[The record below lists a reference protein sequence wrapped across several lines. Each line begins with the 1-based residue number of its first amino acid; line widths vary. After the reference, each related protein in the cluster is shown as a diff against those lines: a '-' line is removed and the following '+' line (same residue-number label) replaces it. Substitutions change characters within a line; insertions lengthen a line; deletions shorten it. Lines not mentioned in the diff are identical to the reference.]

1 MEWTEPGILLTCKPY
16 GETAAIAHIMAREN
30 GRYAGLVYGA
40 TSRRIAPIL
49 QSGNQFKVK
58 WRAKS
63 EDNLGWFNLEL
74 ETSRSVAA
82 WTDRLALAGLTSVCA
97 LLDLLV
103 PERMAY
109 PELYDAT
116 IELLDAIMQDRAW
129 PTRYGLW
136 EKQLVTTIGFGLE
149 LDRCAVTG
157 ATENLL
163 YISPKTGRAV
173 SPEGAGEWVDRLLPL
188 PPCYRTGQ
196 PASADEVLDCLQ
208 TSGHFINKAL
218 QSVSSRLRQPAARTR
233 LVAML
238 VDRDASRLTAD
249 PG

>member
-1 MEWTEPGILLTCKPY
+1 LTCAPH
-16 GETAAIAHIMAREN
+16 GETTAIAHILAREN

-40 TSRRIAPIL
+40 TSKRLAPAL

-58 WRAKS
+58 WRAKT
-63 EDNLGWFNLEL
+63 EDNLGWFGLEL
-74 ETSRSVAA
+74 EKSRSVAV

-97 LLDLLV
+97 LLDLLI

-116 IELLDAIMQDRAW
+116 IELLDIIMEGNAW
-129 PTRYGLW
+129 LTCYGLW

-163 YISPKTGRAV
+163 YVSPKTGRAV
-173 SPEGAGEWVDRLLPL
+173 SADGAGDWADRLLPL
-188 PPCYRTGQ
+188 PPCYRTGKRAR
-196 PASADEVLDCLQ
+196 PDEILDCLL

-218 QSVSSRLRQPAARTR
+218 MSVSSRLRQPAARER
-233 LVAML
+233 LIAL
-238 VDRDASRLTAD
+238 LAQENTSRLNED
-249 PG
+249 PN